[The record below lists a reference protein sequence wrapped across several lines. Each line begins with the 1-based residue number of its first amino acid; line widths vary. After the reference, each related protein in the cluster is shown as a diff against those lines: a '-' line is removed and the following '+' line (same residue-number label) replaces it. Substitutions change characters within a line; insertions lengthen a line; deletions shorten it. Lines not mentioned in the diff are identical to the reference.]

1 MNLPNR
7 LTLFRIILVPFIIY
21 YLNIGDRNIALF
33 LFLVASITDFLDGYI
48 SRKYNM
54 VTNLG
59 AFLDPMA
66 DKVLILSVFIEFV
79 ALDEIAAW
87 IVSIVVS
94 REMIVSI
101 LRAIAGNKGIV
112 ISAGK
117 FGKLKTVLQ
126 MVTIIF
132 MLSSHLLI
140 KYEFGNLLSNII
152 LILQYVM
159 MIVTLFSGI
168 EYIFINKEVFEE

>member
-21 YLNIGDRNIALF
+21 YLNIGNRNIALF

-140 KYEFGNLLSNII
+140 KYEFSNLLSNII